1 MPRNK
6 VIFALIENETDRKV
20 SYKKRHIGFLKKAE
34 ELMTLCEVEM
44 AVTIYSPYSD
54 EPKVFPNNSVAIN
67 TFQMFKELAT
77 SER

>member
-20 SYKKRHIGFLKKAE
+20 SYKKRHIGLLKKAQ
-34 ELMTLCEVEM
+34 ELMTLYEVEM
-44 AVTIYSPYSD
+44 VVIIYSPYSD
-54 EPKVFPNNSVAIN
+54 EPKVFPNYDVAMS
-67 TFQMFKELAT
+67 TFQKFKELAT